1 MKTAYPVVLILKED
15 GILVNIPG
23 FDISTFGKNT
33 PEAISMARDAIGIAG
48 VDMQDNNEC
57 LPEPMK
63 YEDVQAIDGSGNVTL
78 VDVDFA
84 QYRRDLDNR
93 MIRKNCTIPFWLSEE
108 AEEAGI
114 NFSEVLREALQAR
127 LQNQA
132 A

>member
-33 PEAISMARDAIGIAG
+33 LEAISMARDAIGIAG

-93 MIRKNCTIPFWLSEE
+93 MIRKNCTIPFWLNEE

-127 LQNQA
+127 LQNQTA
-132 A
+132 